1 MILDCLVIL
10 LYFVVVISIG
20 LYKGRGD
27 RSMEGFAV
35 GDRSIPW
42 WAVLASI
49 LAAEISAATFLG
61 APGEG
66 YHLRNYTYA
75 QLAIGTILARI
86 IIAFLFIKP
95 YYDYRVVS
103 IYEFLKVRFGDAS
116 RNAASAVFLVTRAL
130 ASGTRLYVA
139 GVILVLAYEMYT
151 ETNFPKERAAIAD
164 AMVQVDDPARQSE
177 LQLITSNNLAT
188 VDPVSLKAS
197 MKAKMQRDLT
207 TLNWKEV
214 SLYVIALSGL
224 TIVTAIYT
232 ALGGIKAV
240 VWTDVIQATI
250 MFGALGFAIWLL
262 LHQIP
267 GGWEGAKAKLTGA
280 HDLQFYDD
288 GLSSGR
294 TLWGNIQSVLES
306 EYTIWA
312 AILGSTFLTMATHG
326 TDQDMVQRML
336 TAKDHVRSKLALIL
350 SGLADLPIVFC
361 FLFVGIL
368 LWVFYSGQDPLHAIP
383 SPRVFAYYILHEMPT
398 GLRGLLVAGIFATAM
413 GSLSTALNALAT
425 SFTTDWYVPY
435 IRPGA
440 TDRQIVSAARTSTV
454 VFSVL
459 LVAIGSITAYAV
471 IVLKSGIIPIVLGI
485 FGYTYGSLL
494 GIFLVGMMTRT
505 RGSNRGNLIAMIA
518 GFLVVA
524 VLSGLH
530 TDLAILTGLRAPLGP
545 GKHPWPLWLPVI
557 EFPWRILFGT
567 IVTGTVALCFRT
579 PEHQLGVVKAHLAQN
594 QSVPLAKN

>member
-1 MILDCLVIL
+1 MYFDLFVIV
-10 LYFVVVISIG
+10 LYFVAVISIG

-27 RSMEGFAV
+27 KSMEGFAT
-35 GDRSIPW
+35 GDRNIPW

-66 YHLRNYTYA
+66 YHLRNFTYA

-86 IIAFLFIKP
+86 IIAYTFIKP

-103 IYEFLKVRFGDAS
+103 IYEFLNIRFGQLS
-116 RNAASAVFLVTRAL
+116 KNAASAVFLVTRAL

-139 GVILVLAYEMYT
+139 GVILVLAYEMYSGM
-151 ETNFPKERAAIAD
+151 NFPETRAQVTTAIEQATEAAQKAQLAD
-164 AMVQVDDPARQSE
+164 
-177 LQLITSNNLAT
+177 QL
-188 VDPVSLKAS
+188 
-197 MKAKMQRDLT
+197 R

-214 SLYVIALSGL
+214 GLYVAVLSGL
-224 TIVTAIYT
+224 TVITAIYT

-250 MFGALGFAIWLL
+250 MFGALGFAIYLL

-267 GGWEGAKAKLTGA
+267 GGWEGAKAKLVA
-280 HDLQFYDD
+280 ESDLKFYD
-288 GLSSGR
+288 SGFR
-294 TLWGNIQSVLES
+294 EGTSFWLNVRGILES

-336 TAKDHVRSKLALIL
+336 TAKDHTRSRLALIL
-350 SGLADLPIVFC
+350 SGLADLPIVLC
-361 FLFVGIL
+361 FLLVGIL
-368 LWVFYSGQDPLHAIP
+368 LWVFYQGSPHGGSMTSG
-383 SPRVFAYYILHEMPT
+383 RVFAYYILHEMPA
-398 GLRGLLVAGIFATAM
+398 GMRGLLVAGIFATAM

-425 SFTTDWYVPY
+425 SFTADWYVPY

-440 TDRQIVSAARTSTV
+440 TERQIVSAARTTTV

-459 LVAIGSITAYAV
+459 LVIIGSLTAYAV

-494 GIFLVGMMTRT
+494 GVFLVGMLTRT
-505 RGSNRGNLIAMIA
+505 RGSNAGNAIAMIC
-518 GFLVVA
+518 GFVVVA
-524 VLSGLH
+524 ILSGLH
-530 TDLAILTGLRAPLGP
+530 NDLALLTGLREAVPKGTRVGP
-545 GKHPWPLWLPVI
+545 EWLPVI

-567 IVTGTVALCFRT
+567 LVTAGVALCFRT
-579 PEHQLGVVKAHLAQN
+579 PESQRAIVRAHLALPPAGEP
-594 QSVPLAKN
+594 VA